1 MSVQMAKDPNQKETE
16 KEQLV
21 QISQELFSLGSLSK
35 AFADHPAAQL
45 AVVCPGTEQSDSNFE
60 KTINIYRLNCGKNE
74 AGT

>member
-1 MSVQMAKDPNQKETE
+1 MSVQMAKDPNQKEAE

-35 AFADHPAAQL
+35 AFASHPTAQL
-45 AVVCPGTEQSDSNFE
+45 AVVCPGTDNSDSNF
-60 KTINIYRLNCGKNE
+60 KQTIKIYRLNCGKNE